1 MHYFKLQK
9 LEFKQLIDDIIID
22 LWLPRNFASMK
33 NIRRWCNL
41 IVDLSKFT
49 SNYKLLVGITLLK
62 ITLGV
67 TLSNVIPL
75 NKIGQNFD
83 IKNNSLT

>member
-1 MHYFKLQK
+1 M
-9 LEFKQLIDDIIID
+9 
-22 LWLPRNFASMK
+22 
-33 NIRRWCNL
+33 
-41 IVDLSKFT
+41 DLSKFT

-62 ITLGV
+62 ITPGI

>member
-9 LEFKQLIDDIIID
+9 LEFKQLIDDITID
-22 LWLPRNFASMK
+22 LWLPRNFTSMK